1 MNIENHPE
9 VKSPKVGILL
19 VNLGT
24 PDALDYFSMRRYL
37 GEFLSDPRV
46 IEVPKWL
53 WFPILQG
60 PILTFRP
67 KRSAAAYSKIWN
79 NDLNESPLLT
89 FTRNQTEKL
98 HAMRKKQEIL
108 IDFAMRYGNPSI
120 RTVIDKM
127 FEKGVRRLL
136 VVPLYPQYSAATT
149 GSVVDEVGAS
159 LKKMRWQPTVRF
171 VPPFY
176 DDVFYIEQLAD
187 HFTKQLTN
195 LNRKPEV
202 LVASFHGVPKSYL
215 IKGDP
220 YHCQCQKTAR
230 LLREKIDWPADRFYV
245 AFQSRFGP
253 VEWLKPYVEELVIS
267 LAQSGVKHLGVIS
280 PAFYSD
286 CVETLEEIS
295 LELKETF
302 LEAGGQEF
310 SSFECLNDSSHGM
323 AIMNRLID
331 TELSGWI

>member
-195 LNRKPEV
+195 LNRKPE
-202 LVASFHGVPKSYL
+202 
-215 IKGDP
+215 
-220 YHCQCQKTAR
+220 TA
-230 LLREKIDWPADRFYV
+230 IDSLHINT
-245 AFQSRFGP
+245 SRRI
-253 VEWLKPYVEELVIS
+253 V
-267 LAQSGVKHLGVIS
+267 
-280 PAFYSD
+280 
-286 CVETLEEIS
+286 
-295 LELKETF
+295 
-302 LEAGGQEF
+302 
-310 SSFECLNDSSHGM
+310 
-323 AIMNRLID
+323 
-331 TELSGWI
+331 